1 MLRIV
6 SIDEKRL
13 EAAAELLAR
22 GFPEKGQGFW
32 IRGLSRLYAYSR
44 AHDFSSVGS
53 LLIAKEE
60 PVGVLLKIPSY
71 HMTTGQK
78 LLNLSSWYVDAKYR
92 WFAPRML
99 QQAMADNT
107 VVYTDFSPSENAAKL
122 NQQLGFRTFTARHLL
137 FALPYTALVG
147 RNTGSVLEIDQVPKG
162 GLSECELDSIKL
174 HVEFGCLALAVKQDG
189 IYHPVVFDVVSKRKI
204 PLAQVLYAGNAETV
218 IANMRPISRFLLK
231 RGVPLLSLVV
241 PTDSKVQHA
250 IKPWPERAYQI
261 KGAWQDDAI
270 NEMFSERVFLNV

>member
-13 EAAAELLAR
+13 ETAAELLAR
-22 GFPEKGQGFW
+22 GFPEKERGFW
-32 IRGLSRLYAYSR
+32 TRGLSRLHTYSR
-44 AHDFSSVGS
+44 VHDFGSVGS

-60 PVGVLLKIPSY
+60 PVGVLLKIPGY

-99 QQAMADNT
+99 QEAMADDT

-122 NQQLGFRTFTARHLL
+122 NQQLGFRTFTSRHLL

-147 RNTGSVLEIDQVPKG
+147 HNAGRVLSINQVPDG
-162 GLSECELDSIKL
+162 ALSKCQLDSIKL
-174 HVEFGCLALAVKQDG
+174 HVELGCLAVAIKQDET
-189 IYHPVVFDVVSKRKI
+189 YQPVVFDLVSKRKI
-204 PLAQVLYAGNAETV
+204 PLASVLYAKNAHMIIE
-218 IANMRPISRFLLK
+218 NLRPISRFLLR
-231 RGVPLLSLVV
+231 RGVPLLSLVTPADV
-241 PTDSKVQHA
+241 KVRHA
-250 IKPWPERAYQI
+250 LKPWPERAYQV